1 MPKHYLNITKTN
13 KTLSSQNPTS
23 KILSSQTPSSKSFNS
38 SKKNHAFAKGHEE
51 EIELEEES
59 PTALGFFQRFRQ
71 NRCLIV
77 PIDEGVKEASY
88 YRSVT
93 YGISELSEGDIVE
106 FNINSPGGNL
116 NGLIA
121 LLSAISETDAHVIAN
136 ITGECH
142 SAASILALNCDEIR
156 VSPHCTML
164 VHHVSFS
171 TGGKAADI
179 RAYVNH
185 LNENTEELLRKTYTN
200 FLSEVEIENVLN
212 GLQLWLDADEV
223 ISRLEK
229 KQEIEYKEFEEA
241 KELKLKELAEEM
253 EDLEEE
259 IINLPKSKPK
269 KKKS

>member
-1 MPKHYLNITKTN
+1 MPTYYSNITKT
-13 KTLSSQNPTS
+13 KTLSSKT
-23 KILSSQTPSSKSFNS
+23 LSSKSFNS
-38 SKKNHAFAKGHEE
+38 VKKNHEE

-59 PTALGFFQRFRQ
+59 PNALGFFQRFRQ

-77 PIDEGVKEASY
+77 PIDEAVKEASY

-121 LLSAISETDAHVIAN
+121 LLSAISETEAHVVAN

-229 KQEIEYKEFEEA
+229 KQEIEYKEFEA
-241 KELKLKELAEEM
+241 LKELKLQELEDEL
-253 EDLEEE
+253 EDLEEQIE
-259 IINLPKSKPK
+259 DIPKPKAK
-269 KKKS
+269 KKKK

>member
-1 MPKHYLNITKTN
+1 MPTHYSNITKT
-13 KTLSSQNPTS
+13 KTLSSRT
-23 KILSSQTPSSKSFNS
+23 SSKSFTSN
-38 SKKNHAFAKGHEE
+38 KNLAFAKNHEE

-59 PTALGFFQRFRQ
+59 NCKLGFFQRFRQ

-77 PIDEGVKEASY
+77 PIDEAVKEASY

-121 LLSAISETDAHVIAN
+121 LLSAISETEAHVVAN

-185 LNENTEELLRKTYTN
+185 LNENTEELLRKTYTH
-200 FLSEVEIENVLN
+200 FLSESEIENVLN

-223 ISRLEK
+223 IARLEK
-229 KQEIEYKEFEEA
+229 KQEIEYKEFEA
-241 KELKLKELAEEM
+241 LKELKLKELGQEL
-253 EDLEEE
+253 EDLEEQIE
-259 IINLPKSKPK
+259 VAPKPKAK
-269 KKKS
+269 KKKK

>member
-1 MPKHYLNITKTN
+1 MPTYYSNLKK
-13 KTLSSQNPTS
+13 SPSRS
-23 KILSSQTPSSKSFNS
+23 TPSSKAFNS
-38 SKKNHAFAKGHEE
+38 KKRNHEE

-59 PTALGFFQRFRQ
+59 NSALGFFQRFRQ

-77 PIDEGVKEASY
+77 PIDEAVKEASY

-121 LLSAISETDAHVIAN
+121 LLSAISETEAHVVAN

-229 KQEIEYKEFEEA
+229 KQEIEYKEFEA
-241 KELKLKELAEEM
+241 LKELKLQELEDEL
-253 EDLEEE
+253 EDLEEQIE
-259 IINLPKSKPK
+259 DLPKPKAK
-269 KKKS
+269 KKKK